1 MQRYRLSSTDGGTY
15 PIGNFRF
22 PDLQENPFPHRFHSS
37 PAFSRIELTENG
49 TSSRTT
55 SHASPRRHARPR
67 RQRQERRER
76 QNRRRPP
83 ACRGGRRPPR
93 PRVRAAPAR
102 RPLLSVDNI
111 RGREGAG
118 TPAGARACRRTGRTR
133 TRAAGTWRWPG
144 RRGWT
149 TPWARWSGAWRGV
162 DVHTAG
168 RGTRRRMETRSVAPG
183 RLGGPRGPAGG
194 PAPAAG
200 AGARRR
206 GVRGHG
212 VKVFIASILVV
223 VLIQKFS

>member
-1 MQRYRLSSTDGGTY
+1 MLDLDGSAGSAGSAKTDVDLRRVVAGDDRRVLGY
-15 PIGNFRF
+15 ELPL
-22 PDLQENPFPHRFHSS
+22 PDDPCSAS
-37 PAFSRIELTENG
+37 
-49 TSSRTT
+49 TT
-55 SHASPRRHARPR
+55 S
-67 RQRQERRER
+67 
-76 QNRRRPP
+76 
-83 ACRGGRRPPR
+83 G
-93 PRVRAAPAR
+93 AA
-102 RPLLSVDNI
+102 
-111 RGREGAG
+111 RGRGLQPE
-118 TPAGARACRRTGRTR
+118 RTGRTR